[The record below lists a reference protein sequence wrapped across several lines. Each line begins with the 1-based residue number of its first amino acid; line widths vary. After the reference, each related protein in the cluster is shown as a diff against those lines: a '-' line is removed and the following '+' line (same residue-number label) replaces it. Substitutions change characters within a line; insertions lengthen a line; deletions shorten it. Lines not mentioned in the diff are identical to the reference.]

1 MELESELNVES
12 EKNELDA
19 SWIEEFESLDEDYKS
34 FYLEDI
40 TYIKI
45 HYIYVN
51 KENDTEMMKEETI
64 LLREPNIISREEL
77 IGILKKNNANAG
89 KQYAILSILKYN
101 MDIDPSDIQSYLEGA
116 IDQSTFLTTVQHIDT
131 IVLNRTISMFQDL
144 NNLVILFCE
153 KDSHR
158 GSALSVKSLTKR
170 IYLKSIHGKRKKT
183 IRKNSL
189 KK

>member
-1 MELESELNVES
+1 MELEET
-12 EKNELDA
+12 ELDA

-51 KENDTEMMKEETI
+51 KENDTEMMKEETM

-77 IGILKKNNANAG
+77 IGILKKNNINAG
-89 KQYAILSILKYN
+89 KQYKTLSILKYN
-101 MDIDPSDIQSYLEGA
+101 MDIDPTDIHAYLKGT

-131 IVLNRTISMFQDL
+131 IILNRTISMFQDL
-144 NNLVILFCE
+144 NNLIILFCE
-153 KDSHR
+153 KDPHNTTTSTA
-158 GSALSVKSLTKR
+158 SNKNITKR
-170 IYLKSIHGKRKKT
+170 VYLRSIYGKRKNT
-183 IRKNSL
+183 IRKTV
-189 KK
+189 